1 MLGPA
6 GPSHASPGQAI
17 ARIVPRH
24 PHAGA
29 NIMARH
35 LLTVALIAGSF
46 ALSGCNTVRG
56 LGKDLGSAGAALE
69 TVN

>member
-1 MLGPA
+1 
-6 GPSHASPGQAI
+6 
-17 ARIVPRH
+17 
-24 PHAGA
+24 
-29 NIMARH
+29 MARH